1 VACPPQG
8 LVAERRSSFLAGII
22 PRHLADI
29 FARQVTAEQFH
40 AALKIALET
49 LVKTGKVEVN

>member
-1 VACPPQG
+1 
-8 LVAERRSSFLAGII
+8 VAERRSSFLAGII

-49 LVKTGKVEVN
+49 LVKSSKVEVN